1 MSVTAKIRVK
11 QIDHVTLVSE
21 DLERSAAFY
30 VGVLGMDEVARPA
43 FAFAGKWFQAGSTMI
58 HLNIAGE
65 EAGKAGV
72 ITNGG
77 TSVSRGIHIAFE
89 VEDFDEAVAAI
100 EAAGIEIVAGP
111 QRRPDGP
118 RQFYVFDPDQHLI
131 EIYSR
136 VG

>member
-1 MSVTAKIRVK
+1 MRVK

-30 VGVLGMDEVARPA
+30 VGILGMEEVARPA
-43 FAFAGKWFQAGSTMI
+43 FAFAGKWFQAGNTMI

-72 ITNGG
+72 ISNGG
-77 TSVSRGIHIAFE
+77 TSLSRGIHIAFE
-89 VEDFDEAVAAI
+89 VEDFDAEVAVMAARQ
-100 EAAGIEIVAGP
+100 IEIVAGP

-118 RQFYVFDPDQHLI
+118 RQFYVFDPDHHLI
-131 EIYSR
+131 EIYSKE
-136 VG
+136 G